1 LSTNRTA
8 HEWSKETLFIKA
20 QRYAE
25 TMLEKEHTD
34 WEFGFWSAL
43 TLEILVRA
51 SLANISPALV
61 ADGKDWNN
69 ILYAIGTDPNQPK
82 FNPKSADISELLKRS
97 ENVFPN
103 FTREMLNFSVS
114 HINKRN
120 SELHS
125 GAVPF
130 EGIGSSS
137 WLPAFYSV
145 CKVLVTEIGE
155 SLETLLGTEIAQEA
169 EAHIVALGDESAK
182 SVKGTINAHKT
193 IWNEKTTEEKKK
205 LSKQAETLSTRHHGH
220 RVKCPSCDSVALVHG
235 SSSGAP
241 KTTVDEDGII
251 EKQTMLPAN
260 FECIAC
266 GLKIAGYSKL
276 VACGLGDTYVS
287 TSQYDAVEYFEI
299 DIEEEIRGMMYED
312 NNEP

>member
-1 LSTNRTA
+1 MNGLKKLCSLR
-8 HEWSKETLFIKA
+8 A

-25 TMLEKEHTD
+25 TMLEKDHTD

-82 FNPKSADISELLKRS
+82 FNPKSAEISELLKRS
-97 ENVFPN
+97 ENIFPN

-145 CKVLVTEIGE
+145 CKVLVTEIEE
-155 SLETLLGTEIAQEA
+155 SLDTLLGTEIAKEA

-193 IWNEKTTEEKKK
+193 IWKEKATEEKTK

-220 RVKCPSCDSVALVHG
+220 RVNCPSCDSVALVHG

-251 EKQTMLPAN
+251 EKQTMLPAS